1 MYLHVFAQLK
11 FEKSNLDIKFLN
23 VQILLAARNWSR
35 RAFQI
40 LACITPRFKTI
51 GGCIYFG

>member
-23 VQILLAARNWSR
+23 VRILLAARNWSR